1 MDTKDFRSASQ
12 AHESM
17 PLCWSLEGILKPGA
31 MEAKEEVEEPTG
43 AEMKE
48 EVEEPTGDAMKEDVQ
63 EPTGA
68 ERKEEVETGA
78 ERKEEVKTGAERK
91 DGFSIFW
98 YLQFLIV
105 MVRRWRTGVIWCE
118 SEKLSR
124 TFAWMTTFII
134 TNFAILIHLS
144 NVAHLHGPGDS
155 EASLKTVQ
163 EEEDWGNWSLGEIN
177 STELGPP
184 AP

>member
-17 PLCWSLEGILKPGA
+17 PLRWSLEGILKPGA
-31 MEAKEEVEEPTG
+31 MEA
-43 AEMKE
+43 KE

-78 ERKEEVKTGAERK
+78 ERKEEVETGAERK
-91 DGFSIFW
+91 DGFSMFW

-105 MVRRWRTGVIWCE
+105 MV
-118 SEKLSR
+118 
-124 TFAWMTTFII
+124 
-134 TNFAILIHLS
+134 
-144 NVAHLHGPGDS
+144 
-155 EASLKTVQ
+155 TV
-163 EEEDWGNWSLGEIN
+163 G
-177 STELGPP
+177 
-184 AP
+184 